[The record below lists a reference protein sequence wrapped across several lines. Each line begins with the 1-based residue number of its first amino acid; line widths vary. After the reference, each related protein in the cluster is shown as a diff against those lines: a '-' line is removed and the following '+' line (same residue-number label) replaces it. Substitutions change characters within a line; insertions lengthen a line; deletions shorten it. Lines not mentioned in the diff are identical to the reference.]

1 MYLLAFF
8 LNKNI
13 LQTSLKGNFLMNV
26 EELEFSEIVELN
38 EGDYAWYDLY
48 GEFDC
53 LTWLKGC
60 AADNNSGNPLPI
72 PKGQSL

>member
-1 MYLLAFF
+1 
-8 LNKNI
+8 
-13 LQTSLKGNFLMNV
+13 MNV

-48 GEFDC
+48 GYTDC